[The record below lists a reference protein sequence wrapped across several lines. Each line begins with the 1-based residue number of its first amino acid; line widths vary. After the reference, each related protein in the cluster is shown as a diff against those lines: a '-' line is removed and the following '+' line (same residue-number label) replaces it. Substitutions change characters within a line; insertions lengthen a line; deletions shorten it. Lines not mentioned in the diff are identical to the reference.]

1 VIELTPL
8 GHACSLVCS
17 REAAILCDPHF
28 FEVYGQGLFVHDP
41 PRRIPVELLPPLDL
55 VFVSH
60 RHRDHFDVRSL
71 ALLPRSIPIACAND
85 PEILYCLG
93 RLGFTNVTA
102 IEDWQELRVKDL
114 RLTFTPSLYR
124 VPEHGLLLQ
133 SSEVS
138 LWNMVDSVVDVAMI
152 AQVKRLAPEIDLLLW
167 PYQPLLETAA
177 VENDTLELSLPSLE
191 RKLVMLTLIAPRHVM
206 PYADGQIGTASAGW
220 LNSYRFPADFG
231 VLRAAVNAL
240 SRVTQPQPG
249 QKLRLAPGELSLLPA
264 DVEMRRSGRAVVPK
278 TFDTTRT
285 PSAPAALEVGDCPSE
300 LLVHVERELTRLWQR
315 VLESERCAHMVSAM
329 REWGAVY
336 DIVLELDSSETTFRF
351 AADGRTP
358 ERRAGALAPLIGR
371 QGVLRANG
379 EVLWHL
385 LAGSLHYI
393 SAYLGGAFRTWHSFY
408 KVREDGVLSNATLNS
423 AGLSSAPPWAVAEEL
438 PGPALF
444 LNMMLASDPEI
455 RLRVLEMELRETNA
469 T

>member
-1 VIELTPL
+1 M
-8 GHACSLVCS
+8 
-17 REAAILCDPHF
+17 CDPHF

-41 PRRIPVELLPPLDL
+41 PRRIPVQLLPALDL

-71 ALLPRSIPIACAND
+71 AQLPRSTPIACAND
-85 PEILYCLG
+85 PEIIYCLE

-102 IEDWQELRVKDL
+102 IEDWQQLLVKDL
-114 RLTFTPSLYR
+114 LLTFTPSLYR

-133 SSEVS
+133 SSGVS

-152 AQVKRLAPEIDLLLW
+152 AQVKRLAPDIDLLLW

-177 VENDTLELSLPSLE
+177 VENDTLELALPSME
-191 RKLVMLTLIAPRHVM
+191 RKLVTLTLIAPRHVM

-231 VLRAAVNAL
+231 VLRDAVNA
-240 SRVTQPQPG
+240 SSVVAEPQPG
-249 QKLRLAPGELSLLPA
+249 QKVRLEPGKLSLLPA
-264 DVEMRRSGRAVVPK
+264 DVEMRRSGRAVVAK

-285 PSAPAALEVGDCPSE
+285 PSAPAALALGSCPSD
-300 LLVHVERELTRLWQR
+300 LLTQVERELTRLWQR
-315 VLESERCAHMVSAM
+315 VLESERCSHMVGAM
-329 REWGAVY
+329 REWRAAY
-336 DIVLELDSSETTFRF
+336 DIVLELDGSETTFRF
-351 AADGRTP
+351 AADARAP
-358 ERRAGALAPLIGR
+358 ERCAGTMAPLIGR
-371 QGVLRANG
+371 QGVLRLHG

-385 LAGSLHYI
+385 LNGSLHYI

-408 KVREDGVLSNATLNS
+408 KIREDGMLSCAALNS
-423 AGLSSAPPWAVAEEL
+423 AGLSSAPPWAIAEEL
-438 PGPALF
+438 PGPPLF

-455 RLRVLEMELRETNA
+455 RLRVLEMELGETNA
-469 T
+469 A